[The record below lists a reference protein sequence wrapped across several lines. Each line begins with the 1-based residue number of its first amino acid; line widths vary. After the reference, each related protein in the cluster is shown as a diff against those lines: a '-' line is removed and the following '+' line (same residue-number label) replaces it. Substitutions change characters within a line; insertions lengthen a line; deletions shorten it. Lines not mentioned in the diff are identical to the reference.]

1 MIYLSRSPPA
11 AGPAAARRNQYLK
24 TRAVFSLLFP
34 ALSFQRPIREDRDRV
49 RPPAPEAARFHH
61 SRILHLPP
69 QPPQPALEMV
79 EMIAPFWARL
89 EIRSGVSES
98 NGFRA
103 YFFAGEVG
111 LGWGSCGENI

>member
-1 MIYLSRSPPA
+1 
-11 AGPAAARRNQYLK
+11 
-24 TRAVFSLLFP
+24 
-34 ALSFQRPIREDRDRV
+34 
-49 RPPAPEAARFHH
+49 
-61 SRILHLPP
+61 
-69 QPPQPALEMV
+69 MV